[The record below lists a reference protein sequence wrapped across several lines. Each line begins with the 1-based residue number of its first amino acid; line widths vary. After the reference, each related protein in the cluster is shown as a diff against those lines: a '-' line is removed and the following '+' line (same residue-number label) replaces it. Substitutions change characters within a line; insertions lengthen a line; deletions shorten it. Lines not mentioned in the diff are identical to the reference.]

1 MSHQYQPEDVDI
13 ENEGNLRILNRA
25 ITLSQGEFSLILLRC
40 NYSFIREQIVQK
52 LRDRENPDIITIDLP
67 PHIKTLYT
75 NIAEQFLNQQPPA
88 LMVLGLES
96 VENIDTVLTAANQVR
111 EQFRNNFHFP
121 LLLWVNDEVLKKM
134 IRLAPDLKNWATMI
148 EFTSPSQQ
156 LISFVKQKTDAIFAG
171 NITPSQRIFWE
182 LATAEQD
189 LQYQGQILDSALQ
202 ASLKFAF
209 GLQNSLDNN
218 LDTALNFYQESLKFW
233 QENNYFNYLER
244 AGIVLLNIG
253 LVYDHQGEINNDIDS
268 DSNNQQSWQLAK
280 DYYQQALDSFKQA
293 QRLDLVAKYISYL
306 GAVLKKLKLW
316 KELKNIAEIAITLHE
331 NDASMVQQ
339 LAQDYSFLAE
349 IALEEKRWNDA
360 KELAQ
365 ISLDKLSNLTLHE
378 TGLYYFLLAR
388 SYQGLDDINGAILH
402 LELARKK
409 SHHRYNPQLYISIL
423 NLLNSL
429 YFQQS
434 KYLEAFEIKQERLQ
448 IEQQYGLRAFV
459 GASYINP
466 QRQAIN
472 STQLEPE
479 NTGKIAPEIYAS
491 GREIDVKRLCARIS
505 GTQDKLTVI
514 HGQSGV
520 GKSSILQGGLIPAL
534 QQQPIEARNA
544 LPILLRAYTDWVGIL
559 GRALAQNITSL
570 DANFL
575 KSPDAIIEE
584 LRKNAER
591 NLLTVLIFDQFEEF
605 FFVYQ
610 DQGQRKQFY
619 DFLRMCFN
627 IPFVKIVF
635 SLREDYLHYL
645 LEFERLFDVSVINN
659 NILDKSIRYYLGNFS
674 PADAKA
680 VIKTLTEKTRFYLQ
694 AELIDELVKDLAGD
708 IGEVRPIELQIVGS
722 QLQTEQIKTL
732 DKYQAFGNKEKLV
745 EKFLEDVIKDCGA
758 ENEQIARLVLYL
770 LTDENGTRPLKTRA
784 ELAEQLVAETKTL
797 DLILQIFVASGL
809 VLLLPESPADRYQLV
824 HDYLVDFIRQQ
835 QGNELLEELV
845 ETKKQLKEAEEARQ
859 ILSDAKQ
866 KAEHQIQKAN
876 FRSACTLGVT
886 VIFSVLVIILA
897 GYAGQQLKTVE
908 SEVRNLLKSKNHAE
922 QKLKSLNQEQ
932 MLTQNKLSELQTKTQ
947 ELENKKNSAE
957 NKAKAADKKQKASN
971 KKLRKAQFELQNIQR
986 QADKLAQENK
996 QAQKRIK
1003 QAITKADIAEEKSQ
1017 QAEAKQREAI
1027 SQAKKAEEIRKEA
1040 QAALTTAYRATKKAE
1055 TEQKEA
1061 LQGTNLERA
1070 GVNSLRQF
1078 EYEALPSLIS
1088 AIKNGKELKN
1098 IVKDGRPLEKYPAF
1112 SPIYALNTIIDN
1124 IKERNQLVHQDT
1136 DTVLSVSFS
1145 PDGKTIATASADKTA
1160 RLWNLQGQL
1169 LQEFKGHQGWV
1180 HSVSF
1185 SPDGKTIA
1193 TASAD
1198 KTARLWNL
1206 QGQLL
1211 QEFKGHQDSV
1221 NSVSFSPD
1229 GKTIATASDDKTAR
1243 LWNLQ
1248 GQLLQEFKGHQS
1260 YVRSVSFSHDG
1271 KTIATASLDKTALL
1285 WDLQGKL
1292 LREFKGHQVL
1302 VWSVS
1307 FSPDGQIIATASSD
1321 GTVRLWDLQGKLLRE
1336 FKGHQVLV
1344 WSVSFSPD
1352 GKTIATASLDKTVRL
1367 WDLQGQLLQEL
1378 KGHQGAVLSVS
1389 FSPDGRSIATASADQ
1404 TARLWNLQ
1412 KQQIRELKGHQGG
1425 VNSVSFSPDGKTI
1438 ATASNDKTA
1447 RLWNLQG
1454 QQIRELKGRYYP
1466 IFGVN
1471 FSPEGKNIAK
1481 TSSGKT
1487 ARLWNL
1493 QGQELIWYESEVNSV
1508 SFSPDGKTI
1517 VTASADKKALLW
1529 NLQGQLLQEFIGH
1542 QGGVNSVSFSPDG
1555 KTIATASDDQTARL
1569 WNLQGQLLQEF
1580 IGHQGGVNSVS
1591 FSPDGKTIATAS
1603 DDQTARLWNL
1613 QGQLLQEFIGHQGG
1627 VNSVSFSPDGKTI
1640 ATASSD
1646 GTARLWNLQG
1656 QRFDFAHRPLIQEF
1670 IGHQGGVNSV
1680 SFSPD
1685 GKTIVTA
1692 SWDYTARLWNLQ
1704 GQLIQELKGH
1714 QDSVNSVSFSPDGQ
1728 TIATASDDQTARLW
1742 PVRDLDRALKDGC
1755 AWLQDYLQNHVG
1767 LSEEDKKLC
1776 NDIRPVH

>member
-13 ENEGNLRILNRA
+13 ENEGNLQILNRA
-25 ITLSQGEFSLILLRC
+25 ITLSQGDFSLILLRC

-52 LRDRENPDIITIDLP
+52 LQARETTDIITINLP

-75 NIAEQFLNQQPPA
+75 NIAEQFLNHQPSA

-96 VENIDTVLTAANQVR
+96 VENIDIVLTAANQVR
-111 EQFRNNFHFP
+111 EQFRNNFQFP
-121 LLLWVNDEVLKKM
+121 LLLWVNDEILKKL
-134 IRLAPDLKNWATMI
+134 IRLAPDLKNWATTI
-148 EFTSPSQQ
+148 EFTSPNNQLLDFIQQ
-156 LISFVKQKTDAIFAG
+156 ETDRIFAG
-171 NITPSQRIFWE
+171 NITNLVPAYFCQE
-182 LATAEQD
+182 LESAKQD
-189 LQYQGQILDSALQ
+189 LQQRGEVLNPAVNASLEYVFGYRDYLDDNLDSALEHYQ
-202 ASLKFAF
+202 HSLAFWQESNNLERQGTLLVNISLIYYRKASISQVDS
-209 GLQNSLDNN
+209 QNSWSEARNYFQQSLEIFKYTENQDSLSQYITLLCEVYLKLESWYELEKLVN
-218 LDTALNFYQESLKFW
+218 ESLKIH
-233 QENNYFNYLER
+233 QQQNNY
-244 AGIVLLNIG
+244 
-253 LVYDHQGEINNDIDS
+253 
-268 DSNNQQSWQLAK
+268 
-280 DYYQQALDSFKQA
+280 
-293 QRLDLVAKYISYL
+293 RLFLSK
-306 GAVLKKLKLW
+306 
-316 KELKNIAEIAITLHE
+316 
-331 NDASMVQQ
+331 
-339 LAQDYSFLAE
+339 DYSFLAE
-349 IALEEKRWNDA
+349 LALHRANFQEAKKYVETALYILDDAVKILSQENKSELTLPNPLPLGDGTRDNDDKTSLIKGERSLHISQNEEAYYQFLLAKAYHGLEDISASIEQLEIAKNNYDIQYNPHLYIE
-360 KELAQ
+360 
-365 ISLDKLSNLTLHE
+365 ILDKLN
-378 TGLYYFLLAR
+378 
-388 SYQGLDDINGAILH
+388 QV
-402 LELARKK
+402 
-409 SHHRYNPQLYISIL
+409 
-423 NLLNSL
+423 
-429 YFQQS
+429 YFQQGE
-434 KYLEAFEIKQERLQ
+434 YLKAFTTKKEKLQ
-448 IEQQYGLRAFV
+448 LEQQYGLRAFV

-472 STQLEPE
+472 STRLEPD
-479 NTGKIAPEIYAS
+479 NTVKIAPEIYAS
-491 GREIDVKRLCARIS
+491 GREIDVRRLCTRIS

-559 GRALAQNITSL
+559 GRALAQKITSL

-575 KSPDAIIEE
+575 KSPDAIIKE

-619 DFLRMCFN
+619 NFLRICFN

-645 LEFERLFDVSVINN
+645 LEFERLFDVTVINN

-674 PADAKA
+674 LADTKA

-732 DKYQAFGNKEKLV
+732 EKYQAFGNKEKLV
-745 EKFLEDVIKDCGA
+745 EKFLEDAIKNCGT

-784 ELAEQLVAETKTL
+784 ELAEQLVAESKIL

-824 HDYLVDFIRQQ
+824 HDYLVEFIRQQ

-845 ETKKQLKEAEEARQ
+845 ETKKQLKDAEEARQ

-876 FRSACTLGVT
+876 FRSAWTLGVT
-886 VIFSVLVIILA
+886 GLFSVLVIMLA
-897 GYAGQQLKTVE
+897 AYAGQQLKTVE
-908 SEVRNLLKSKNHAE
+908 SEVRNLLNSKNHAE

-932 MLTQNKLSELQTKTQ
+932 ILTQNKLSELQTKAQ

-957 NKAKAADKKQKASN
+957 SKAKTADYKQKAST
-971 KKLRKAQFELQNIQR
+971 KKLQHTQSQLQNIQR

-996 QAQKRIK
+996 QAQERIK

-1040 QAALTTAYRATKKAE
+1040 QAALTTAYRAKKKAE
-1055 TEQKEA
+1055 TEQQEA
-1061 LQGTNLERA
+1061 LQGKNLERA

-1088 AIKNGKELKN
+1088 AIKNGKEIKN

-1112 SPIYALNTIIDN
+1112 SPIYALNTIVDN

-1136 DTVLSVSFS
+1136 VLSVSFS
-1145 PDGKTIATASADKTA
+1145 PYGKTIATASDDKTA
-1160 RLWNLQGQL
+1160 RLWDLQGQL
-1169 LQEFKGHQGWV
+1169 LREFKGHQGWV

-1206 QGQLL
+1206 QGQLI

-1260 YVRSVSFSHDG
+1260 YVRSVSFSSDS
-1271 KTIATASLDKTALL
+1271 KTIATASLDKTA
-1285 WDLQGKL
+1285 
-1292 LREFKGHQVL
+1292 
-1302 VWSVS
+1302 
-1307 FSPDGQIIATASSD
+1307 
-1321 GTVRLWDLQGKLLRE
+1321 RLWDLQGQQIQEL
-1336 FKGHQVLV
+1336 KGHQGLV

-1352 GKTIATASLDKTVRL
+1352 GKTIATASSDGTVRL
-1367 WDLQGQLLQEL
+1367 WDLQGQLLREFKGHQGLVWSVSFSPDGQTIATASLDKTARLWDLQGQQIQEL

-1389 FSPDGRSIATASADQ
+1389 FSPDGRRIATAS
-1404 TARLWNLQ
+1404 L
-1412 KQQIRELKGHQGG
+1412 
-1425 VNSVSFSPDGKTI
+1425 
-1438 ATASNDKTA
+1438 DKTA

-1454 QQIRELKGRYYP
+1454 QIIQEFKGRYYP

-1471 FSPEGKNIAK
+1471 FSPEGKTIA
-1481 TSSGKT
+1481 TASFGKT

-1517 VTASADKKALLW
+1517 VTASLDKKAHTVR
-1529 NLQGQLLQEFIGH
+1529 LQGQIIQEFQGH

-1555 KTIATASDDQTARL
+1555 KTIATASDDKTARL
-1569 WNLQGQLLQEF
+1569 WNLQGQLL
-1580 IGHQGGVNSVS
+1580 H
-1591 FSPDGKTIATAS
+1591 
-1603 DDQTARLWNL
+1603 
-1613 QGQLLQEFIGHQGG
+1613 
-1627 VNSVSFSPDGKTI
+1627 
-1640 ATASSD
+1640 
-1646 GTARLWNLQG
+1646 
-1656 QRFDFAHRPLIQEF
+1656 EF

-1685 GKTIVTA
+1685 GKTIVTT
-1692 SWDYTARLWNLQ
+1692 SDDKTARLWNLQ
-1704 GQLIQELKGH
+1704 GQLLHEFIGH

-1728 TIATASDDQTARLW
+1728 TIATASWDNTARLW

-1755 AWLQDYLQNHVG
+1755 AWLQDYLQNPNVG

-1776 NDIRPVH
+1776 DDI